1 MSFIEMIV
9 RSMFFLLCPLAIYLL
24 YTIYEKNI
32 SSEEKDLS
40 FSIAILSSIY
50 LILKFDSFVFL
61 GYPIILF
68 DIPLILSFYKKRTM
82 LAIIVSIILII
93 YQNMVLGFNFWLL
106 IIEYLIYL
114 VFYLVFYRNLR
125 NRKNLKPINIVTA
138 FIIIKSF
145 MLSFS
150 VFLYIKPEE
159 EFTTNLFYLF
169 IIIIVLTIVTNLV
182 VYFFTKGE
190 KIVELRSDLN
200 KIEREKELRRS
211 LFKVTHEI
219 KNPIAVC
226 KGYLDMLDINDKKKV
241 RKYIPIIK
249 SEIARTLVLL
259 DDFLDYTKIKITKEE
274 MDLSLLIEELQLSL
288 VDLFKKNHIK
298 VRFNTLDND
307 IYIEADYNRL
317 KQVLINILK
326 NAVEAKDVN
335 KKIMT
340 IDVDTV
346 VSDDV
351 IKIIIKDNGIGMDND
366 TLMNMS
372 KMFFTTKRKGSG
384 LGVSL
389 SKEIIEQHD
398 GEILYESKL
407 GVGTITTI
415 ILPNNYEE
423 EVTSN
428 WNIF

>member
-50 LILKFDSFVFL
+50 FILKFDSFVFL

-298 VRFNTLDND
+298 VRFNTLDDD

-346 VSDDV
+346 VLYDV

-428 WNIF
+428 

>member
-9 RSMFFLLCPLAIYLL
+9 RSMVFLLCPLAIYLL
-24 YTIYEKNI
+24 YAIYEKNI

-50 LILKFDSFVFL
+50 FILKFDSFVFL

-106 IIEYLIYL
+106 VIEYLIYL
-114 VFYLVFYRNLR
+114 VLYLVFYRNLG
-125 NRKNLKPINIVTA
+125 NRKNLKPINIVTT

-190 KIVELRSDLN
+190 KIVGLRSDLN

-274 MDLSLLIEELQLSL
+274 MDLSLLLEELQLSL

-298 VRFNTLDND
+298 VCFNTLDDD

-335 KKIMT
+335 KSVMT

-346 VSDDV
+346 VLDDV

-407 GVGTITTI
+407 GVGTVTTI

-428 WNIF
+428 